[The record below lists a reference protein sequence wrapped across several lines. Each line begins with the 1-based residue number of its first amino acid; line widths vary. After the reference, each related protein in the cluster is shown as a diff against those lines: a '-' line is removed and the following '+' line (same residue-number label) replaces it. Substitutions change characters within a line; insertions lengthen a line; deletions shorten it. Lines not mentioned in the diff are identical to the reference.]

1 MWKVL
6 DSKFELPNFYE
17 VIDPIGSGAYGVVV
31 AAKDTRESGD
41 ENNHVAIKKIEK
53 AFEHKVFTL
62 RTLRELKIMRLLNHE
77 NVLSIKSILMPDS
90 LDKFNE
96 LYVVTDLMETD
107 LAQIIKSP

>member
-6 DSKFELPNFYE
+6 DSKFELPSKYE
-17 VIDPIGSGAYGVVV
+17 IIDPIGSGAYGVVV
-31 AAKDTRESGD
+31 AVKDTTEEGE

-77 NVLSIKSILMPDS
+77 NVLSIKSILRPDS
-90 LDKFNE
+90 LEKFNE
-96 LYVVTDLMETD
+96 LYVVSDLMETD
-107 LAQIIKSP
+107 LAHIIKSH